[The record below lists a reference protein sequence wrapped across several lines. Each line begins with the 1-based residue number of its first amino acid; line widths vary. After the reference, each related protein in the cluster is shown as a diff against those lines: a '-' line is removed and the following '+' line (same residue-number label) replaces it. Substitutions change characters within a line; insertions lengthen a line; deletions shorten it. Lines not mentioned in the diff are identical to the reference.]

1 MKKTNEK
8 GKLVNLFRAKKFIDE
23 RYEEDK
29 QKIIENTMS

>member
-23 RYEEDK
+23 DTKKTNRR
-29 QKIIENTMS
+29 S